1 MRSVSTGR
9 RSGSLPS
16 GISARTARPGRG
28 AIGKENERV
37 SSVTLRGGQTIPVD
51 IVVNAAGADAGRVAA
66 LVGLLFGLAGMGS
79 AAVAVTLPEI
89 AADLDLST
97 GSVSWAISLYALML
111 AVATAV
117 YGRVADLAGIRLP
130 LLVGVG
136 LMAGSAVLG
145 ASAPTYE
152 VLLGARVLQGLG
164 AAAVPVLGMAIV
176 SARYDGAVRTAA
188 LGRVA
193 GTAAAV
199 SALGPLAGGL
209 VADLLS
215 WRLVVALPA
224 LGLLVVPALWRAL
237 PSQGTG
243 ARLDVLGAV
252 LVAGTAAGLV
262 LLVQSP
268 ASGALVATAGAVL
281 LGLGVPAVAARV
293 RRRPE
298 GFLPRAV
305 IREPVVVRSAVAAS
319 AVPAAWFALLI
330 AVPAVLA
337 VRGWTPLGVG
347 LALVPSALTGFLAPR
362 LAGPLLARLGPSRS
376 LVVSDGTATAAL
388 GIAAIGAAVGS
399 APLLVS
405 AVVLVTF
412 AFGLG
417 QPALMAA
424 VGGAVPADV
433 RGVALGI
440 ATLVFLVGGGV
451 GSAVVGGVGEAIGL
465 DRSLLVLALLPISG
479 SLALAGTIRAE
490 RVRS

>member
-1 MRSVSTGR
+1 MSPPT
-9 RSGSLPS
+9 
-16 GISARTARPGRG
+16 
-28 AIGKENERV
+28 
-37 SSVTLRGGQTIPVD
+37 
-51 IVVNAAGADAGRVAA
+51 DAGRVAT

-97 GSVSWAISLYALML
+97 GGVSWIISLYALML

-130 LLVGVG
+130 LLVGVL

-145 ASAPTYE
+145 ALAPSYE
-152 VLLGARVLQGLG
+152 VLLAARLLQGSG

-176 SARYDGAVRTAA
+176 SARYDGNVRTTA

-193 GTAAAV
+193 GTTAAV

-215 WRLVVALPA
+215 WRAVVALPA
-224 LGLLVVPALWRAL
+224 LGLLVVPVLWRAV

-243 ARLDVLGAV
+243 ARLDLLGAV

-268 ASGALVATAGAVL
+268 SSGVVVAVVGALL
-281 LGLGVPAVAARV
+281 LALGVPAATAWVKH
-293 RRRPE
+293 RPE
-298 GFLPRAV
+298 GFLPMAV
-305 IREPVVVRSAVAAS
+305 VREPVVVRSALAAS
-319 AVPAAWFALLI
+319 CVPAAWFALLI

-337 VRGWTPLGVG
+337 ARGWTPLQVG
-347 LALVPSALTGFLAPR
+347 LALVPSAVTGYLAPR
-362 LAGPLLARLGPSRS
+362 LAGPLLVRLGPAKS
-376 LVVSDGTATAAL
+376 LVTSGGTAAVAL
-388 GIAAIGAAVGS
+388 VIAAAGASLGS
-399 APLLVS
+399 AVLLVG

-451 GSAVVGGVGEAIGL
+451 GSAVVGGIGELLGIDL
-465 DRSLLVLALLPISG
+465 SLLLLALLPVLG
-479 SLALAGTIRAE
+479 ALALVPTLRAE
-490 RVRS
+490 RLRA

>member
-1 MRSVSTGR
+1 VST
-9 RSGSLPS
+9 S
-16 GISARTARPGRG
+16 T
-28 AIGKENERV
+28 
-37 SSVTLRGGQTIPVD
+37 
-51 IVVNAAGADAGRVAA
+51 DAGRVAA

-79 AAVAVTLPEI
+79 AAVAVTLPAI
-89 AADLDLST
+89 AEDLDLTT
-97 GSVSWAISLYALML
+97 GGASWIISLYALML

-130 LLVGVG
+130 LIIGVG
-136 LMAGSAVLG
+136 IMASG
-145 ASAPTYE
+145 A
-152 VLLGARVLQGLG
+152 LLGALAPSYELLLAARLMQGTG

-176 SARYDGAVRTAA
+176 SARYEGGVRTTA
-188 LGRVA
+188 LGKVA

-209 VADLLS
+209 VEDALS
-215 WRLVVALPA
+215 WRAVVALPA

-237 PSQGTG
+237 PTQGSG

-252 LVAGTAAGLV
+252 LVAGTATGLV

-268 ASGALVATAGAVL
+268 ASGALVATIGAL
-281 LGLGVPAVAARV
+281 LLALGVPAAASRV

-298 GFLPRAV
+298 GFLPLV
-305 IREPVVVRSAVAAS
+305 VVREPVVVRSALAAS

-337 VRGWTPLGVG
+337 AQGWTPLSIG
-347 LALVPSALTGFLAPR
+347 LALVPSAVTGFLAPQ
-362 LAGPLLARLGPSRS
+362 LAGPLLVRLGPARS
-376 LVVSDGTATAAL
+376 LMVSGVTASAAL
-388 GIAAIGAAVGS
+388 AVAAGGATLSSVL
-399 APLLVS
+399 LLVV

-451 GSAVVGGVGEAIGL
+451 GSAVVGGFGELVGL
-465 DRSLLVLALLPISG
+465 DGSLLLLALLPLVG
-479 SLALAGTIRAE
+479 SLALVKTVRAE
-490 RVRS
+490 RVAAA